1 MHIDRSSGKKNEP
14 MRIVMSKKK
23 LNIEDKQ
30 TRATTKTEKLMIP
43 NETSFNSKVK
53 FNQNLIIVTESESK
67 DYPQN
72 RSTSFGDL
80 KG

>member
-14 MRIVMSKKK
+14 MKVVMSKKK
-23 LNIEDKQ
+23 LHIEDVK
-30 TRATTKTEKLMIP
+30 TKATTKTEKLMIP

-67 DYPQN
+67 DYQPN
-72 RSTSFGDL
+72 R
-80 KG
+80 